1 MTRPPFAGALRS
13 APSNVSNAPCSV
25 DKGLHEAQLSA
36 VARRFRVSATALH
49 LNLPH
54 STEGTAMGFVFY
66 DVETTGIDHAF
77 DQILQFAAIL
87 TDPDLNELDRFEVR
101 CRLLPHVVPSPGAL
115 AVTRVPI
122 ARATDPALPSH
133 YEMICTVADRLCG
146 WSPSI
151 FLGWNTLGFDEHL
164 LRQALYQCLH
174 PPYLTNTNGN
184 SRTDLLK
191 LCRALGVVRPGVL
204 VVPTGDNGKPSY
216 KLDRLAPANGFD
228 HSNAHDALAD
238 VEATI
243 HVARIVRDRAP
254 EHWSDTVRFSQKTA
268 AVAFTDEEPAFVL
281 TESYFGKPYQYALT
295 KIGAEPSSANVL
307 AYDLD
312 IDPDVL
318 RALDVEAL
326 TARLR
331 RSPKPVRR
339 VATNA
344 CPVMSTVD
352 AFPLFHGLTPDQ
364 LRSRAAVIQ
373 SDVALC
379 RRLCAAM
386 EREPYPE
393 PDHVE
398 QRIHSGFATN
408 ADKARMR
415 AFHSAGWPDRA
426 QIAATFEDARLEELA
441 HRLVFHH
448 APDLLPGEVRAHIA
462 VEFARR
468 MTGHGHDEPPWLTLA
483 AADEEALAM
492 MADCSPEEAA
502 ILIDLRTHYAAE
514 MGRCA
519 PHLN

>member
-1 MTRPPFAGALRS
+1 
-13 APSNVSNAPCSV
+13 
-25 DKGLHEAQLSA
+25 
-36 VARRFRVSATALH
+36 
-49 LNLPH
+49 
-54 STEGTAMGFVFY
+54 MGFVFY
-66 DVETTGIDHAF
+66 DVETTGTDHAF

-87 TDPDLNELDRFEVR
+87 TDPDLNELDRFELR

-122 ARATDPALPSH
+122 SRATDPALPSH
-133 YEMICTVADRLCG
+133 YEMICGIADRLCG

-174 PPYLTNTNGN
+174 PPYLTNTDGN

-191 LCRALGVVRPGVL
+191 LCQALGVLRPGVL

-254 EHWSDTVRFSQKTA
+254 EHWSDAIRFSQKA
-268 AVAFTDEEPAFVL
+268 AAAAFIDEEPAFVL

-295 KIGAEPSSANVL
+295 RIGAEPSSANVL
-307 AYDLD
+307 AYDLE
-312 IDPDVL
+312 IDPDAL
-318 RALDVEAL
+318 RALDGEAL
-326 TARLR
+326 AARLR

-344 CPVMSTVD
+344 CPFMSAVD
-352 AFPLFHGLTPDQ
+352 AFPAFHGLTPDQ
-364 LRSRAAVIQ
+364 LLARANIIQ
-373 SDVALC
+373 SDTAFC
-379 RRLCAAM
+379 ARLCAAM

-415 AFHSAGWPDRA
+415 AFHAAGWPERA
-426 QIAATFEDARLEELA
+426 TIAGTFEDARLVELG

-448 APDLLPGEVRAHIA
+448 APGLLPLEVRARVT
-462 VEFARR
+462 VELAHR

-483 AADEEALAM
+483 AADEEALRM

-502 ILIDLRTHYAAE
+502 ILIDLRTHYATE
-514 MGRCA
+514 MARCA
-519 PHLN
+519 PHLR

>member
-1 MTRPPFAGALRS
+1 
-13 APSNVSNAPCSV
+13 
-25 DKGLHEAQLSA
+25 
-36 VARRFRVSATALH
+36 
-49 LNLPH
+49 
-54 STEGTAMGFVFY
+54 MGFVFY
-66 DVETTGIDHAF
+66 DVETTGTDHAF

-87 TDPDLNELDRFEVR
+87 TDPDLNELDRFDVR

-122 ARATDPALPSH
+122 AQCLDPALPSH
-133 YEMICTVADRLCG
+133 YEMICGIADRLCG

-174 PPYLTNTNGN
+174 PPYLTNTDGN

-191 LCRALGVVRPGVL
+191 LCQALGVLRPGAL

-254 EHWSDTVRFSQKTA
+254 EHWSDAIRFSQKA
-268 AVAFTDEEPAFVL
+268 AAAAFIDEEPAFVL

-295 KIGAEPSSANVL
+295 RIGAEPSSSNVL
-307 AYDLD
+307 AYDLEM
-312 IDPDVL
+312 DPDGL
-318 RALDVEAL
+318 RSLDDQALA
-326 TARLR
+326 ARLR
-331 RSPKPVRR
+331 RSPKAVRR

-344 CPVMSTVD
+344 CPVMSPVD
-352 AFPLFHGLTPDQ
+352 VFPSFHGLTSDQ
-364 LRSRAAVIQ
+364 LLSRARIIQ
-373 SDVALC
+373 SDAELC
-379 RRLCAAM
+379 SRLCAAM
-386 EREPYPE
+386 ERDPYPE
-393 PDHVE
+393 PEHVE

-415 AFHSAGWPDRA
+415 AFHAAGWPDRA
-426 QIAATFEDARLEELA
+426 TIAGTFEDARLAELG

-448 APDLLPGEVRAHIA
+448 APEAMALDVRARIA
-462 VEFARR
+462 VEFACR
-468 MTGHGHDEPPWLTLA
+468 MTGHGHDETPWLTLD
-483 AADEEALAM
+483 AADEEALKM

-514 MGRCA
+514 VARCA